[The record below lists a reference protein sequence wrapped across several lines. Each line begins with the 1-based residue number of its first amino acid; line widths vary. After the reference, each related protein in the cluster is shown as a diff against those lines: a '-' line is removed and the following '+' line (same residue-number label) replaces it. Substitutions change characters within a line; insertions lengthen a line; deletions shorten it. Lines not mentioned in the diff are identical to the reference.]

1 MSVQYGTQSLPHRL
15 LRACVVCVCV
25 RTVAVHIIQCVK
37 GERER
42 ETYGYLH
49 VVYVEDVNLL
59 QILVYV
65 KKKFKI
71 GVLRGSAA
79 ANLPPT
85 VIVNTDYG
93 SYQDLLSGEFDMLNK
108 YPRVAV

>member
-42 ETYGYLH
+42 H
-49 VVYVEDVNLL
+49 VGIYMW
-59 QILVYV
+59 
-65 KKKFKI
+65 F
-71 GVLRGSAA
+71 
-79 ANLPPT
+79 
-85 VIVNTDYG
+85 
-93 SYQDLLSGEFDMLNK
+93 MLK
-108 YPRVAV
+108 MYIYRRFWCM